1 MTDLVAERRRYAD
14 ALREKCGLESAAL
27 VRALATVPREQY
39 LGPGPWDLL
48 AAPAGL
54 PLAYRATPD
63 ADPVHLYQDVLVSID
78 SARHIHNGQP
88 SFLAFLIDALA
99 PAPGEHVVHVGCG
112 TGYYT
117 AVLAE
122 MVGPEGRVTAV
133 DVDPALA
140 ARARE
145 NLTPLPQVTVVLADG
160 TRHDPGPADAILVN
174 AGVTH
179 PVPLWLDRLRPGG
192 RLALPITV
200 TAPIGTL
207 GGVFAIRREPQ
218 GYTAAFLTP
227 VGIFGCIG
235 GREPDEERE
244 LASAIERGGWETVR
258 SLRRDHHAIEADCWL
273 HGDGF
278 CFSRREVGRA

>member
-1 MTDLVAERRRYAD
+1 MTDLTAERRRYAD
-14 ALREKCGLESAAL
+14 ALREKCGLRSATL
-27 VRALATVPREQY
+27 VRALATVPRERY

-88 SFLAFLIDALA
+88 SFLASLIDALA

-117 AVLAE
+117 AVMAE
-122 MVGPEGRVTAV
+122 MVGPQGRVTAI
-133 DVDPALA
+133 DVDPTLA

-145 NLTPLPQVTVVLADG
+145 NLAPLAHVSVVLGDG

-179 PVPLWLDRLRPGG
+179 PVPMWLDRLRPGG
-192 RLALPITV
+192 RLALPLTV
-200 TAPIGTL
+200 TAPVGTL
-207 GGVFAIRREPQ
+207 GGVFTIRRETQ
-218 GYTAAFLTP
+218 GYGAELLTP
-227 VGIFGCIG
+227 VGIFGCVG
-235 GREPDEERE
+235 GREPDEERN
-244 LASAIERGGWETVR
+244 LAAAIERGGWEAVR
-258 SLRRDHHAIEADCWL
+258 SLRRDAHAPGTDCWL

-278 CFSRREVGRA
+278 CFSQREVARS

>member
-1 MTDLVAERRRYAD
+1 MTDLVAERRRYAE
-14 ALREKCGLESAAL
+14 ALREKCSLKSASL
-27 VRALATVPREQY
+27 VRALATVAREHY
-39 LGPGPWDLL
+39 LGPGPADLL

-63 ADPVHLYQDVLVSID
+63 TDPVHLYQDVLVSID

-88 SFLAFLIDALA
+88 SFLAVLIDAIA
-99 PAPGEHVVHVGCG
+99 PAPGEHAVHVGCG

-117 AVLAE
+117 ALLAC
-122 MVGPEGRVTAV
+122 MVGPQGRVTAI

-145 NLTPLPQVTVVLADG
+145 NLAPLAQVTVVLADG

-179 PVPLWLDRLRPGG
+179 PAPLWLDRLRPGG
-192 RLALPITV
+192 RLALPVTV
-200 TAPIGTL
+200 TAPVGTL
-207 GGVFAIRREPQ
+207 GGVFTIRREAE
-218 GYTAAFLTP
+218 GYGAAFLTP
-227 VGIFGCIG
+227 VGIFPCVG
-235 GREPDEERE
+235 GREPGEERD
-244 LASAIERGGWETVR
+244 LAAAIERGGWEAVR
-258 SLRRDHHAIEADCWL
+258 SLRRDEHAVEAECWL

-278 CFSRREVGRA
+278 CFSQRQVGRA

>member
-1 MTDLVAERRRYAD
+1 MSDLVAERRRYAE
-14 ALREKCGLESAAL
+14 ALREKCGLRSANL
-27 VRALATVPREQY
+27 VRALATVPRERY

-63 ADPVHLYQDVLVSID
+63 ADPIHLYQDVLVAID

-88 SFLAFLIDALA
+88 SFLAWLIDALA
-99 PAPGEHVVHVGCG
+99 PAEGTHVVHVGCG

-117 AVLAE
+117 AILAE
-122 MVGPEGRVTAV
+122 MVGPRGRVTAI
-133 DVDPALA
+133 DVDPTLA

-145 NLTPLPQVTVVLADG
+145 NLAPLAQVTVVLGDG
-160 TRHDPGPADAILVN
+160 AHHDPGPADAILVN

-179 PVPLWLDRLRPGG
+179 PAAVWLDRLRPGG
-192 RLALPITV
+192 RLALPLTT

-207 GGVFAIRREPQ
+207 GGVFVIRREAS
-218 GYTAAFLTP
+218 GYAAACLGP

-235 GREPDEERE
+235 GREPEAERL

-258 SLRRDHHAIEADCWL
+258 SVRRDRHEPEPDCWL

-278 CFSRREVGRA
+278 CFSRHRVTPA